1 MNRKTRSQGVKHYCL
16 TALLYK
22 LLAKLKMFTMFI
34 LFDRL
39 ELEKKRHSETL
50 ILHSNIR
57 GIEKRRTRPYTP
69 KPQPTARGSPQTK
82 HHEATTRR
90 EPKTKTPK
98 PRPKRERGNS
108 ASNRLLG
115 DKETPNEAEHLPKR
129 TAERVALIL

>member
-1 MNRKTRSQGVKHYCL
+1 
-16 TALLYK
+16 
-22 LLAKLKMFTMFI
+22 MFI

-57 GIEKRRTRPYTP
+57 GIEKRRIRPYTP

-90 EPKTKTPK
+90 EPK
-98 PRPKRERGNS
+98 PRHRNQDPSES
-108 ASNRLLG
+108 
-115 DKETPNEAEHLPKR
+115 EA
-129 TAERVALIL
+129 TAQVIGY